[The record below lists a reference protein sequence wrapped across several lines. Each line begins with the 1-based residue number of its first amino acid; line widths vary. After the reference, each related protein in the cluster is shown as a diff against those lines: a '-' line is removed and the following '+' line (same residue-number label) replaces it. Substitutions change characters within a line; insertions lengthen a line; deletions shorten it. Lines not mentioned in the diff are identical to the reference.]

1 MRGGTGRRE
10 LRSVADEVSYSTRRD
25 TYLRLT
31 GSAGYGAQCM
41 EAEMTRQHVH
51 DHSSERKGVQERWTA
66 ERVGGGITLGGGPD
80 TVILAAAM
88 CAGQREQCK
97 RAVMVPSAIWCGVCG
112 YNGGARCEKRGR
124 LR

>member
-88 CAGQREQCK
+88 CTGPKGTVQKGGDGAQRYLV
-97 RAVMVPSAIWCGVCG
+97 RGVWIQW
-112 YNGGARCEKRGR
+112 RGTV
-124 LR
+124 